1 MKITFISDTHN
12 RHDLVKIEPTD
23 VLIHCGDMTSH
34 GSFIEVSRVLEWF
47 SRQPAKTKIM
57 IAGNHDWLFYK
68 RQDEARMLLG
78 QHKDIWYLQD
88 SMMVVGGLRIYG
100 SPWQPRFYNW
110 AFNADDDQLKEYW
123 EQIPNNIDLLITH
136 GPPSM
141 IRDVTY
147 ENINAGCPILLNEI
161 VHRIKPKYHA
171 FGHIHEGYGIE
182 TIGDTCY
189 INASTCDRKYKPT
202 NAPLIIEI

>member
-23 VLIHCGDMTSH
+23 ILIHSGDMTSH
-34 GSFIEVSRVLEWF
+34 GSCLEVTRFLHWF
-47 SRQPAKTKIM
+47 SNQPADTKILV
-57 IAGNHDWLFYK
+57 AGNHDWLFYAK
-68 RQDEARMLLG
+68 PEEAQILLSEYPNVC
-78 QHKDIWYLQD
+78 YLQD
-88 SMMVVGGLRIYG
+88 SVVVTKGLRIYG

-110 AFNADDDQLKEYW
+110 AFNADEDELREHW
-123 EQIPNNIDLLITH
+123 EKIPENIDILITH
-136 GPPSM
+136 GPPNM

-182 TIGDTCY
+182 KVGDTTY